1 MKYYHYFNEIFQLLS
16 IVFFY
21 FFIYYGIIEK
31 SLRASGEPMVNT
43 LEDNIFNDLVYIY
56 NTATAENLIHEIIIR
71 IQHLKESIHR
81 SHRQDYIDE
90 KDSILITYGDICQS
104 PGKTPLS
111 SLAAFLNQFV
121 GDEISTIHIL
131 PFYPYSSDD
140 GFSVIDYLQVNPE
153 LGTWENIKSIGTH
166 YRLMFDL
173 VANHVS
179 RKSIWFK
186 EYLQGVPEKSGYFI
200 EMTDIPDLAKVFR
213 PRALP
218 LLTPVG
224 TGDNPR
230 KVWTTFSEDQIDLNY
245 ANPAVL
251 LEILDVLSRYVLE
264 GAEFIRLDAIAFIW
278 KEIGTSCI
286 HHPKTH
292 RIIQLMRKFLEAAG
306 ANVTIITETNVPH
319 KDNISYFGNGYNEAA
334 MVYNFP
340 LPPLTLH
347 AFMSEDATILTTWA
361 SSLEFPSDKVT
372 YFNFLASHDGIGVN
386 PVKGILSH
394 ADIDWIANRIQALGG
409 YVSKKNNPD
418 GTTSPYELNCN
429 FLSALASGP
438 DEKISIELEAARF
451 IASQSIMLAL
461 RGVPGIYFHSLV
473 GSKNWV
479 EGPRI
484 TGMARSINRE
494 KLPLDYLVT
503 VLTDKKSLQYNIF
516 NKYRHMLSVRT
527 KNKAFCPSS
536 EQEILFLHD
545 SVFAVLR
552 TSGNRSTAVFCLTNV
567 SSKYVSVKILPEND
581 EIETLTDLL
590 SGKIFKV
597 KNRDPLSIDL
607 DPYEILWLKESSK

>member
-1 MKYYHYFNEIFQLLS
+1 M
-16 IVFFY
+16 
-21 FFIYYGIIEK
+21 
-31 SLRASGEPMVNT
+31 NT
-43 LEDNIFNDLVYIY
+43 LEDGIFNDLVYIY
-56 NTATAENLIHEIIIR
+56 NTTTAKSIIR
-71 IQHLKESIHR
+71 EINIRAKNLKKSIQR
-81 SHRQDYIDE
+81 THRQNYTDE
-90 KDSILITYGDICQS
+90 KDSILITYGDICHS
-104 PGKTPLS
+104 PDKTPLS
-111 SLAAFLNQFV
+111 NLAAFLSEFV
-121 GDEISTIHIL
+121 GNTISTIHIL

-153 LGTWENIKSIGTH
+153 LGSWEDIKSIGTH

-179 RKSIWFK
+179 QKSKWFQ
-186 EYLQGVPEKSGYFI
+186 EYLQGIPGKSEYFI
-200 EMTDIPDLAKVFR
+200 EMTDIPELAKVFR

-218 LLTPVG
+218 LLTQVK
-224 TGDNPR
+224 TKHEHK

-251 LEILDVLSRYVLE
+251 LEILDVLSRYVIE

-286 HHPKTH
+286 HHSKTH
-292 RIIQLMRKFLEAAG
+292 RIIQLIRKFLEAAE

-319 KDNISYFGNGYNEAA
+319 KNNISYFGNGYNEAS

-394 ADIDWIANRIQALGG
+394 ADIDWIADRVQTLGG

-418 GTTSPYELNCN
+418 GSTSPYELNCN
-429 FLSALASGP
+429 FLSALAASP
-438 DEKISIELEAARF
+438 DEDISTELEAARF

-461 RGVPGIYFHSLV
+461 RGIPGIYFHSLV

-479 EGPRI
+479 EGSAN
-484 TGMARSINRE
+484 TGMVRSINRE
-494 KLPLDYLVT
+494 KLSLDQLVT
-503 VLTDKKSLQYNIF
+503 SLTDNTSLQHNIF
-516 NKYRHMLSVRT
+516 NKYLHMLSERA
-527 KNKAFCPSS
+527 KNEAFCPAA
-536 EQEILFLHD
+536 EQEILSLHD

-552 TSGNRSTAVFCLTNV
+552 TSCGNETSVYCLTNI
-567 SSKYVSVKILPEND
+567 SSKSVSLKLPLGRKEVEILID
-581 EIETLTDLL
+581 VL
-590 SGKIFKV
+590 SGKKFKIRDQNSLTV
-597 KNRDPLSIDL
+597 KLE
-607 DPYEILWLKESSK
+607 PYEILWLKESRLLN